1 MALTGFLLIATETMP
16 AGLLPQIAA
25 GLATTQATVGQLVSA
40 YALGTIV
47 ATIPLIAR
55 TQAIRRKPVFRSS
68 VLGFLLANTITALS
82 GSIALSLAGRFVAGA
97 FSGLAWAMMAGY
109 ARRIA
114 VPENAGRAL
123 AIASLGTPLGL
134 ALGTPLG
141 SWVGATLGWR
151 WSFGALSI
159 LPLLT
164 LTLTLALVPDAAG

>member
-1 MALTGFLLIATETMP
+1 M
-16 AGLLPQIAA
+16 
-25 GLATTQATVGQLVSA
+25 
-40 YALGTIV
+40 
-47 ATIPLIAR
+47 PLIAR
-55 TQAIRRKPVFRSS
+55 TRAIRRKPVFRSS
-68 VLGFLLANTITALS
+68 VLSFLLANTITALS

-141 SWVGATLGWR
+141 FWVGRPSA
-151 WSFGALSI
+151 GAGPSVHS
-159 LPLLT
+159 PS
-164 LTLTLALVPDAAG
+164 

>member
-1 MALTGFLLIATETMP
+1 
-16 AGLLPQIAA
+16 
-25 GLATTQATVGQLVSA
+25 
-40 YALGTIV
+40 
-47 ATIPLIAR
+47 
-55 TQAIRRKPVFRSS
+55 
-68 VLGFLLANTITALS
+68 
-82 GSIALSLAGRFVAGA
+82 
-97 FSGLAWAMMAGY
+97 MMAGY